1 MTIII
6 FQNHKTIQKAY
17 IYLLNI
23 KRNKRDQRKHQR
35 TEITYLIFKYPKE
48 HVTGLT
54 IT

>member
-6 FQNHKTIQKAY
+6 FQIIKQYKKH